1 MYCIGFKFYVNDVC
15 WLSSVFIEKLSV
27 QSLLPR
33 GPRGNVITF
42 PSSLLVYNLYGV
54 LELSFRLVRRL

>member
-15 WLSSVFIEKLSV
+15 SGFQFLEKLSV

-42 PSSLLVYNLYGV
+42 PSSLLVYM
-54 LELSFRLVRRL
+54 EF